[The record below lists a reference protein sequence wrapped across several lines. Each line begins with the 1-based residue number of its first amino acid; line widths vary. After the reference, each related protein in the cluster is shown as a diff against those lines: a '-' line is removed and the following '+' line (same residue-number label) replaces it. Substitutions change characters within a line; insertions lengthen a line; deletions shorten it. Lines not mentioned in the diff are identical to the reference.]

1 MVVANG
7 CWIED
12 ELWYWDLARR
22 ALCALSIKSGM
33 ISVKF
38 MDILYPGYKVFA
50 YGEKMFV
57 TCQHEERILI
67 YHRCTGAAKEVYLQ
81 DMQEGMRLY
90 YPVQWEK
97 HLYLVP
103 AELKHQEI
111 FRIDMETDDFIVM
124 KEVASQLEQRNDSIA
139 WNARF
144 LFPCVSDGVLW
155 SAISY
160 TKYYISY
167 HLTTGEL
174 CVYQSEVSDSLWTV
188 KCEKGT
194 LYMTQ
199 TDSVNLI
206 VKKQDEAERIIIVME
221 GECAIKEP
229 YSCIESLREY
239 QVVLARK
246 GRDIVVLNSESLE
259 CKTICLYEEAEEESS
274 GSRTIYCVED
284 ETYIYVFPWQI
295 ENTYAI
301 CKENW
306 DVEQRDFRLD
316 DISHLK
322 YVLSLYFENKE
333 ENEIVGENAEVTLR
347 DLCAYLANRE
357 ET

>member
-1 MVVANG
+1 MVLANG

-12 ELWYWDLARR
+12 ELWYWDVVRR
-22 ALCALSIKSGM
+22 ALCSMNLKNGKISI
-33 ISVKF
+33 KF
-38 MDILYPGYKVFA
+38 MDSLYPGYKVFF
-50 YGEKMFV
+50 YGEKVFV
-57 TCQHEERILI
+57 TCQNEGRILI
-67 YHRCTGAAKEVYLQ
+67 YYRYTGTAKEVRLPDEQEKSAVYLP
-81 DMQEGMRLY
+81 L
-90 YPVQWEK
+90 QWEQY
-97 HLYLVP
+97 LYLVP
-103 AELKHQEI
+103 AELRLQEI
-111 FRIDMETDDFIVM
+111 ICFDMETGDFI
-124 KEVASQLEQRNDSIA
+124 EVRDVISQLEQGYDAIA
-139 WNARF
+139 LNAQF

-274 GSRTIYCVED
+274 ASRTIYCVED

-306 DVEQRDFRLD
+306 DVEQRDFRVD

-322 YVLSLYFENKE
+322 YVLPLYFENKE

>member
-1 MVVANG
+1 MVLANG

-12 ELWYWDLARR
+12 ELWYWDVARR
-22 ALCALSIKSGM
+22 ALCSMNLKNGKISIKFTDS
-33 ISVKF
+33 
-38 MDILYPGYKVFA
+38 LYPGYKVFS
-50 YGEKMFV
+50 YGEKVFV
-57 TCQHEERILI
+57 TCQNEGRILI
-67 YHRCTGAAKEVYLQ
+67 YHRYTETINEVRLPNDQEKSAVYLP
-81 DMQEGMRLY
+81 L
-90 YPVQWEK
+90 QWEQY
-97 HLYLVP
+97 LYLVP
-103 AELKHQEI
+103 AELKHQAI
-111 FRIDMETDDFIVM
+111 ICFDMETGGFI
-124 KEVASQLEQRNDSIA
+124 EVRDVISQLEQGYDVIA
-139 WNARF
+139 SNAQF

-206 VKKQDEAERIIIVME
+206 VKKQDEAERIITVKE

-246 GRDIVVLNSESLE
+246 GRNVVVLNSESLE

-316 DISHLK
+316 DISQLK
-322 YVLSLYFENKE
+322 YVLPLYFENKE